1 MAPSLR
7 PILRNRSNRFGPP
20 STSGSRRAQATP
32 LAPKKRRR
40 SPKPPAPA
48 RTCQQLLLV
57 EPALWTF
64 VSVPGVEPTH
74 NTAERSLRPGV
85 IWKRISFGSESQT
98 GSEFVARMLTTVSSL
113 TAQQRDVLDFLTQ
126 TYRAARFGQQPPSLL
141 PQPMGDPETLLS
153 P

>member
-1 MAPSLR
+1 VRDGTLSQANFAESIQPLR
-7 PILRNRSNRFGPP
+7 AALKVWLEEGASYAIGPKEK
-20 STSGSRRAQATP
+20 TP
-32 LAPKKRRR
+32 LAKT
-40 SPKPPAPA
+40 A
-48 RTCQQLLLV
+48 RNCPQLLLV

-64 VSVPGVEPTH
+64 VSVPGVEPTY